1 VFICGFILGVF
12 GCHAPPK
19 PPPGSYFGPTES
31 IGAVV
36 RGVNARVH
44 ELATLRA
51 AGDFEA
57 TIVDRNKSS
66 FVNGEITLLYAR
78 PDKLR
83 MVGKKDIAGRIFE
96 IGTNGQRYWLI
107 VRGDTDTMW
116 FGNYANLDKMGTPR
130 GQIPIRPDLLL
141 EVLGVS
147 DINPNLIAEPYPVMR
162 YNNDYD
168 AYMMTWHVKLP
179 DRLVAQK
186 EVWYDRQTLLPTQV
200 LLFDANG
207 RVVLSAKL
215 MRHQPVEV
223 PDVPREQWPK
233 VASSCRL
240 FFPDSGTRMSF
251 NFSDLALQKNG
262 APRDTSFNF
271 PGDTAGVSH
280 VVNVDEQPPRE

>member
-1 VFICGFILGVF
+1 VFTCGFILLL
-12 GCHAPPK
+12 GCRAPQK
-19 PPPGSYFGPTES
+19 PPLGTYFGPTES
-31 IGAVV
+31 IGALVP
-36 RGVNARVH
+36 RINASVH
-44 ELATLRA
+44 DLSTLRA

-57 TIVDRNKSS
+57 TIVDQKKSS
-66 FVNGEITLLYAR
+66 FVNGEITLLYAK

-107 VRGDTDTMW
+107 VRADTDTMW
-116 FGNYANLDKMGTPR
+116 FGDYANLDKMGAPR

-147 DINPNLIAEPYPVMR
+147 EINPNLIAEPYPVMR
-162 YNNDYD
+162 FNNDYD
-168 AYMMTWHVKLP
+168 AYVITWHVKLP

-223 PDVPREQWPK
+223 PNLPREQWPR
-233 VASSCRL
+233 VASSYRL

-251 NFSDLALQKNG
+251 KLSDLALQKNG
-262 APRDTSFNF
+262 APRDSSFNF